1 MDQLV
6 SLSKIFSEKIY
17 RIPDYQRGYAWTKKE
32 VEEFWSDLYR
42 LDEKKN
48 HYVGVLTL
56 EPVDTSIFNNWI
68 DDTWIIESKRYI
80 PYYVVDG
87 QQRLTTSIILITAI
101 LEVMKANKIEKLNFT
116 KHEDII
122 KKYIYESKDDTD
134 SLTYLF
140 GYERENPSYVYLL
153 ANIFKYQKTIS
164 GKIIETT
171 YTKNLIGAKEVFIEK
186 LSKLNISELEAI
198 YTKITQNFLFNVY
211 TISKDIDVHVTFE
224 TMNNRGK
231 PLSHLELLKN
241 RLIYLSTLFDCG
253 EAQKKILRRE
263 INSCWKEIYHLLG
276 RITSEQIQDDEFL
289 INHFMLYFS
298 ETIKNLEEEER
309 FLFRYF
315 LGKTQTNY
323 LLNTHFVP
331 KNIIDNVLK
340 TTDFHEYIRSLNE
353 CIKLWDEL
361 KNPQSADKPEE
372 IKEYLQKI
380 RFLTRQSSNYH
391 YVSFEEV
398 PNRSYINVFIL
409 ACFQACN
416 SDNDLLLKFLKSLE
430 KYLFV
435 ILFYDREA
443 IKEESDI
450 HLIDYFDSVLK
461 LNKKELTV
469 NEIIERMSKL
479 HNTITSSPNI
489 KNKTIRNYNLR
500 GLYKNPWIKY
510 FLCEYE
516 YKLMKSSKSNLVKL
530 DREILFSN
538 GYNSIEHIYPLNSHY
553 KYWTDRFAQFTSK
566 QRNSLKHSLGNLV
579 AISENKNSRLGNK
592 PFPEKVSNTQNTTG
606 YKFGTYA
613 EIELT
618 DFEEW
623 GPDEI
628 LKRGL
633 TLIAFL
639 NERWDV
645 KIAKKDDKKIF
656 LGLNFL

>member
-17 RIPDYQRGYAWTKKE
+17 RIPDYQRGYSWTKKE
-32 VEEFWSDLYR
+32 VEEFWSDLHR
-42 LDEKKN
+42 LDENKN

-56 EPVDTSIFNNWI
+56 EPVEPTIYKNWI
-68 DDTWIIESKRYI
+68 DDTWIIDSKKYV

-101 LEVMKANKIEKLNFT
+101 LEVMKSKKIDTLNYT
-116 KHEDII
+116 KHEDIT
-122 KKYIYESKDDTD
+122 KKFIYESKDETD

-153 ANIFKYQKTIS
+153 ANIFNFQKTIS
-164 GKIIETT
+164 GKVLETT
-171 YTKNLIGAKEVFIEK
+171 YTTNLISAKEVFIKK
-186 LSKLNISELEAI
+186 LSTLTKNELEKI
-198 YTKITQNFLFNVY
+198 YSKITQNFLFNVY

-241 RLIYLSTLFDCG
+241 RLIYLSTLFDCS
-253 EAQKKILRRE
+253 EDQKRILRRE

-276 RITSEQIQDDEFL
+276 RITSEHIQDDEFL

-298 ETIKNLEEEER
+298 ETIKGFEEEER
-309 FLFRYF
+309 FMFSYF
-315 LGKTQTNY
+315 LGKSQTNY

-331 KNIIDNVLK
+331 KNVLDNVL
-340 TTDFHEYIRSLNE
+340 TTKDFFEYIRSLNE
-353 CIKLWDEL
+353 CITLWDEL
-361 KNPQSADKPEE
+361 KNPLSANKPEE

-380 RFLTRQSSNYH
+380 RFLTRQSSPYH
-391 YVSFEEV
+391 YVLFDEV
-398 PNRSYINVFIL
+398 PNRTYLNVFIL

-435 ILFYDREA
+435 TLFYDREA
-443 IKEESDI
+443 IKEESEI
-450 HLIDYFDSVLK
+450 HLLDYFDSVLR
-461 LNKKELTV
+461 LNKKELTIE
-469 NEIIERMSKL
+469 EIIEKLSKL
-479 HNTITSSPNI
+479 HNTITSSINI
-489 KNKTIRNYNLR
+489 KSKTIKNYSLK
-500 GLYKNPWIKY
+500 GLYKNSWIKY

-516 YKLMKSSKSNLVKL
+516 YKLMKLSKSNIVKL
-530 DREILFSN
+530 DREILFNN
-538 GYNSIEHIYPLNSHY
+538 GYNSIEHIYPINSHS
-553 KYWTDRFAQFTSK
+553 KYWTDRFTNFTPK
-566 QRNSLKHSLGNLV
+566 QRTSLKHSLGNLV
-579 AISENKNSRLGNK
+579 AISENKNSKLGNK
-592 PFPEKVSNTQNTTG
+592 PFPEKISNTQNTTG
-606 YKFGTYA
+606 YKYGTYA

-618 DFEEW
+618 SYDEW

-628 LKRGL
+628 LKRGFA
-633 TLIAFL
+633 LITFL
-639 NERWDV
+639 NERWDI
-645 KIAKKDDKKIF
+645 KIIRKEDKKVF